1 MHTQNT
7 SSENGINKIKQS
19 IKQLEIIGKE
29 NNIDLSLEIEKLEMK
44 LKSLEKPKFKDL
56 TPWEKVSISRDIK
69 RPSAKNY
76 IKNICSEFI
85 ELHGDRLYKDDLSI
99 IGGIGTIDDFNV
111 TIIAHQKGKDV
122 HEQIERNFGMP
133 HPEGY
138 RKALRLMKQ
147 AEKFNR
153 PIITFIDTPGAFCGL
168 EAEERGQGEAIAR
181 NLLEM
186 STLSVPIISIVIGE
200 GGSGGALGIGVANEI
215 AMLENSVYS
224 VISPEGLSSILFKD
238 ASKSKEACDIMKL
251 TSKDLLDLKI
261 IDKLIEEPL
270 ETASSDINLMSSR
283 IKEYLIDRLGYY
295 RSLDKSEIV
304 NHRYDKFRNI
314 GSYAYNLL

>member
-1 MHTQNT
+1 MHVQNT
-7 SSENGINKIKQS
+7 SSEVEIIKLKKS
-19 IKQLEIIGKE
+19 IEQLEMISIE
-29 NNIDLSLEIEKLEMK
+29 NNIDLNNEIKKLSEK
-44 LKSLEKPKFKDL
+44 LKSLEKSKFKEL
-56 TPWEKVSISRDIK
+56 TSWEKVNISRDVK

-99 IGGIGTIDDFNV
+99 IGGIGKIGDFNV

-168 EAEERGQGEAIAR
+168 EAEQRGQGEAIAR

-186 STLSVPIISIVIGE
+186 STLSVPILSIVIGE

-251 TSKDLLDLKI
+251 TSYDLKNLNVIDEI
-261 IDKLIEEPL
+261 IKEPL
-270 ETASSDINLMSSR
+270 ETASSDLELMSNR
-283 IKEYLIDRLGYY
+283 IKDYLLCRLSYY
-295 RSLDKSEIV
+295 RSLSKSEVV
-304 NHRYDKFRNI
+304 NHRYNKFRNI
-314 GSYAYNLL
+314 GSDIM